1 WNAPSG
7 PRVSNVELVPT
18 RSWLKVVPC
27 GSGTFTP
34 STWKAKRYVS
44 GGTGTAVVAVHRP
57 IASFVMVRPRVL
69 PGWKPIGIASSMSLL
84 VTRTS
89 FASGA
94 QMRNVTRPSASCS
107 TDRYAAG
114 EVNMPFGRQSAG
126 AAGACLVVESEA
138 VV

>member
-1 WNAPSG
+1 DGLESRIGADPLVAEG
-7 PRVSNVELVPT
+7 RALRVGHFHAVDLESEAISVG
-18 RSWLKVVPC
+18 RDGDGGR
-27 GSGTFTP
+27 GSP
-34 STWKAKRYVS
+34 QA
-44 GGTGTAVVAVHRP
+44 
-57 IASFVMVRPRVL
+57 IASFVMARPRVL

-89 FASGA
+89 CASGA
-94 QMRNVTRPSASCS
+94 QIRNLTRPSASCS